1 MLKVINY
8 TKKNSYKKLEKFLN
22 KRRGKRQSETSTVI
36 RILNDIK
43 KNKLIAVKKYERKFS
58 SNNII
63 YPSIRE
69 INQAINSLDKK
80 VKKSIDKAYLRILKF
95 HKLQKPKDIK
105 LIDKYKNKLEYKNI
119 PLPSIGIYVPSN
131 LPSSLL
137 MNAIQLVLQK

>member
-80 VKKSIDKAYLRILKF
+80 VKKVST
-95 HKLQKPKDIK
+95 K
-105 LIDKYKNKLEYKNI
+105 LI
-119 PLPSIGIYVPSN
+119 
-131 LPSSLL
+131 
-137 MNAIQLVLQK
+137 